1 MKKVRSEIEFE
12 QAKGVMEDLEWPEAV
27 NAMRA
32 LLISMKD
39 NRDKIMQGAYELLY
53 HNWKLKNPETYK
65 GNVPQDKFTQVLDF
79 LWNRF
84 FVTFWEEFGDEK
96 TD

>member
-32 LLISMKD
+32 LLIGMKD
-39 NRDKIMQGAYELLY
+39 NREVIMKSAYELLY
-53 HNWKLKNPETYK
+53 HNFKLANPEIYK
-65 GNVPQDKFTQVLDF
+65 GNIPKERFSRILDF
-79 LWNRF
+79 LWGRF